1 MALIKSI
8 IPTQHKI
15 ITSIMD
21 LGVILFTW
29 HDIQAFKGP
38 IMTRSQLGT
47 GHPGNPVTQSFPCEI
62 FQMDIIPSFQSIRP
76 RDALIL

>member
-29 HDIQAFKGP
+29 HDIHAFKGP
-38 IMTRSQLGT
+38 IMTRGQLGT

-62 FQMDIIPSFQSIRP
+62 F
-76 RDALIL
+76 